1 LSSMTERDRG
11 TEPPPRRS
19 DGEETHREILEA
31 AMRLASIEGL
41 GSLTIG
47 RLARELDLSKS
58 GVFAHFRSK
67 RRLQRET
74 IEAARA
80 VFERE
85 VLAPGMAA
93 PEGLARLESLCEAY
107 LSYVERGVF
116 PGGCFFAHLLAEFDA
131 PSGPIHDEVVE
142 IQRGWLGLLGSEVRA
157 ARERGEL
164 TAGGDPEQLA
174 FELYAAL
181 ELANFLATLYRDPS
195 VVERG
200 RQSVRRVLAVAAPGQ
215 LPGRE
220 VGPDRAH

>member
-1 LSSMTERDRG
+1 MTRHEGR

-19 DGEETHREILEA
+19 DGEETHRQILEA

-47 RLARELDLSKS
+47 RLARELELSKS

-74 IEAARA
+74 IAAARA
-80 VFERE
+80 LFERE
-85 VLAPGMAA
+85 VLAPALAA
-93 PEGLARLESLCEAY
+93 PEGVARLEGLCEAY

-131 PSGPIHDEVVE
+131 PAGPIHDELVD
-142 IQRGWLGLLGSEVRA
+142 IQRGWLGLLGGEIQT
-157 ARERGEL
+157 ARDRGEL
-164 TAGGDPEQLA
+164 HPATDPEQLA
-174 FELYAAL
+174 FDLHAAL

-195 VVERG
+195 FVERG
-200 RQSVRRVLAVAAPGQ
+200 RTAVRAALAAAAP
-215 LPGRE
+215 
-220 VGPDRAH
+220 